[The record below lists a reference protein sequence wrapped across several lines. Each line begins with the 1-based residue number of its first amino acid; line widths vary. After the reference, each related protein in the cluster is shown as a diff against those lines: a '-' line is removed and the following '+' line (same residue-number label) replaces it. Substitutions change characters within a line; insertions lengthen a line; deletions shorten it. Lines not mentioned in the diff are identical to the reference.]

1 MTPWPLILACLA
13 LVPIIQAS
21 NAVKGLDDT
30 ILFRLNWA
38 GTGSNLLES
47 PDYEKLL
54 MTTTNNE
61 QYECLVPVNY
71 GLEKDGLDSY
81 QGQSALSLLM
91 PLFKKQNCNLRLESY
106 WTYELCHGMHI
117 KQYHEEREG
126 KSARLHE
133 YSLGESSMETVEKH
147 LLLLE
152 ESLKVNPKPDIPT
165 TKIEGIN
172 MPYFVVNYTDGTPCD
187 LTGKPRS
194 SNVLFVCYE
203 DGRHDIYSIKEI
215 YTCEYEIVVL
225 SPLLCEHPA
234 YRPRDLPQTDL
245 HCVPLEGNPLR
256 PRNLLQAEAES
267 LKLRSHGTVLGG
279 DTSTGSVKLKVVSEG
294 HKAVPDS
301 EDVEATTTEPIL
313 DTPKVKLNLFPPQ
326 PSIDQKLVEDFLNG
340 DYCLHGGS
348 GWWKYEF
355 CYGRKVEQ
363 YHEAKDGSKTVILL
377 GEFSTKEHLDW
388 ITKHPEKQYKSGK
401 RHVAHYYTGG
411 SICDLT
417 GLPRTVEVK
426 LKCKETSSPSSVAL
440 YLLEPHPCQ
449 YTLGVETSIVCPLL
463 ETADENGLFAKSP
476 STKEEVMMI
485 EGLAAAA
492 AATATENVEA
502 APKEGETEEPKV
514 IDEKIEKDA
523 EEDDEDDEEDLNIED
538 AQYAIEPL
546 D

>member
-1 MTPWPLILACLA
+1 MQDTCRRATMTPWLILSCLA
-13 LVPIIQAS
+13 VPAALAANEI
-21 NAVKGLDDT
+21 KGLDDS

-38 GTGSNLLES
+38 GTGTNLLES

-61 QYECLVPVNY
+61 KYECLVPISY
-71 GLEKDGLDSY
+71 GIEEDGLDSY
-81 QGQSALSLLM
+81 KGQNALNLLM

-133 YSLGESSMETVEKH
+133 YSLGETSMEALEQH
-147 LLLLE
+147 LTILV
-152 ESLKVNPKPDIPT
+152 ESLKVNPKPNIPT

-172 MPYFVVNYTDGTPCD
+172 MPYFVVNYTDGTLCD

-194 SNVLFVCYE
+194 SHVLFVCYE

-215 YTCEYEIVVL
+215 YTCEYEIVIL

-245 HCVPLEGNPLR
+245 HCVPFEGNPVR

-279 DTSTGSVKLKVVSEG
+279 DTSTGSVKLKVLQDNQDKVVVDDEEG
-294 HKAVPDS
+294 EAADDTTP
-301 EDVEATTTEPIL
+301 EATPSA
-313 DTPKVKLNLFPPQ
+313 PKVKLNLFPPQ

-363 YHEAKDGSKTVILL
+363 YHEGKDGSRTVILL
-377 GEFSTKEHLDW
+377 GEFNVNDHLEW
-388 ITKHPEKQYKSGK
+388 ITKHPEKRYKSGK
-401 RHVAHYYTGG
+401 RHVAHFYTGG

-417 GLPRTVEVK
+417 GQPRTVEVK

-440 YLLEPHPCQ
+440 YLLEPVTCQ

-463 ETADENGLFAKSP
+463 ETADENGLFSKP
-476 STKEEVMMI
+476 STVK
-485 EGLAAAA
+485 G
-492 AATATENVEA
+492 
-502 APKEGETEEPKV
+502 
-514 IDEKIEKDA
+514 
-523 EEDDEDDEEDLNIED
+523 
-538 AQYAIEPL
+538 
-546 D
+546 